1 MHTIPVL
8 NAFLF
13 IELHRELLKTCLLS
27 SPLFFSADL
36 VCSHF
41 MVLSLLQCVLCAI
54 PEGPLDL

>member
-1 MHTIPVL
+1 MRGFVV
-8 NAFLF
+8 
-13 IELHRELLKTCLLS
+13 ETCLLS